1 MSTLSKRKRLLS
13 IDKKLKDG
21 RGQGVGMD
29 YKPWLVI
36 QDLGSLGRSTRLRGV
51 KIPRQFEFLSDL
63 ERNYFYLLEYSDL
76 VVDIRE
82 QYPLLP
88 IEETIVIADELGIRH
103 PTDPKTNKPIV
114 MTTDFL
120 ITTLKNG
127 QHEHVARTLKYKKDL
142 MGERVLEKFEI
153 ERIYW
158 ERQGVEWGIVT
169 EQEVPKT
176 RAHNIAFVH
185 SYADLTMLE
194 GFEECSTYDIEDMSI
209 YFLQVLL
216 AHEKTV
222 KQIAKAME
230 NDFGMVVGC
239 GLSIFKYLVMTKVIE
254 IDLSE
259 KLDVTKI
266 LSIKA
271 VRTDFSE
278 KVKAI

>member
-1 MSTLSKRKRLLS
+1 MSKRKRS
-13 IDKKLKDG
+13 TSTEKKMKDR
-21 RGQGVGMD
+21 RGQGLGAD
-29 YKPWLVI
+29 YKPWIVI
-36 QDLGSLGRSTRLRGV
+36 QDLGSLGRSTRLKGY

-63 ERNYFYLLEYSDL
+63 ERNYFYLLEYSDE

-88 IEETIVIADELGIRH
+88 LGETLNIADELGLKH
-103 PTDPKTNKPIV
+103 PTNPKTNEPIEI
-114 MTTDFL
+114 TTDFL
-120 ITTLKNG
+120 ITTLNDG
-127 QHEHVARTLKYKKDL
+127 QHEHVARTLKYKNDL
-142 MGERVLEKFEI
+142 MNERILEKFEI
-153 ERIYW
+153 ERVYW
-158 ERQGVEWGIVT
+158 ERQSVDWGIVT
-169 EQEVPKT
+169 ELEVPKT
-176 RAHNIAFVH
+176 MAHNIAFVH
-185 SYADLTMLE
+185 RYTDLSMLE

-216 AHEKTV
+216 AEEKTV
-222 KQIAKAME
+222 KQIAKELE
-230 NDFGMVVGC
+230 NAFGMVVGC

-278 KVKAI
+278 KVNAI

>member
-1 MSTLSKRKRLLS
+1 MAKRKRS
-13 IDKKLKDG
+13 SSVEKRLKDG
-21 RGQGVGMD
+21 RGQGIGTD

-36 QDLGSLGRSTRLRGV
+36 QDVGSLGRSTRLKGY

-82 QYPLLP
+82 QYPLLT
-88 IEETIVIADELGIRH
+88 IEETIVIADELGIKH
-103 PTDPKTNKPIV
+103 PTDPKTNEPIV

-120 ITTLKNG
+120 VTTLKDG
-127 QHEHVARTLKYKKDL
+127 QHEHIARTLKYKKDL
-142 MGERVLEKFEI
+142 MDERVLEKFEI

-158 ERQGVEWGIVT
+158 ERQGVQWGIVT
-169 EQEVPKT
+169 ELEVPKT
-176 RAHNIAFVH
+176 IAHNIAFVH
-185 SYADLTMLE
+185 RYADLAMLE
-194 GFEECSTYDIEDMSI
+194 GFEKCSTYDIEDMSI

-216 AHEKTV
+216 AQEKTV
-222 KQIAKAME
+222 KQIAKEME
-230 NDFGMVVGC
+230 NNFGMVVGC

-266 LSIKA
+266 LNIKA
-271 VRTDFSE
+271 VRTDFSD

>member
-1 MSTLSKRKRLLS
+1 MSKRKRSSS

-21 RGQGVGMD
+21 RGQGLGRD

-36 QDLGSLGRSTRLRGV
+36 QDLGSLGRSTRLNGY

-88 IEETIVIADELGIRH
+88 LEETIVIAGELGLKH
-103 PTDPKTNKPIV
+103 PTDPKTNEPIV
-114 MTTDFL
+114 MSTDFL
-120 ITTLKNG
+120 VTTSKDG
-127 QHEHVARTLKYKKDL
+127 QHDHVARTLKYKKEL
-142 MGERVLEKFEI
+142 MDERVLEKFEI
-153 ERIYW
+153 ERVYW
-158 ERQGVEWGIVT
+158 ERQGVQWGIVT
-169 EQEVPKT
+169 ELEVPKT
-176 RAHNIAFVH
+176 MAHNIAFLH
-185 SYADLTMLE
+185 SYADLSIIE
-194 GFEECSTYDIEDMSI
+194 GFEECSTYEIEDMSI

-216 AHEKTV
+216 AQEKTV
-222 KQIAKAME
+222 KQIAKEME
-230 NDFGMVVGC
+230 TDFGMVVGC
-239 GLSIFKYLVMTKVIE
+239 GLSIFKNLVMTKVIE

-259 KLDVTKI
+259 KLDLNKI

-278 KVKAI
+278 KVKAV